1 VAGDVIGNPAPEQ
14 RDRRAR
20 APGRAHARAAQF
32 EQFATRSAAG
42 RHQRGKIEFAGAVEA
57 SGPVRDAF
65 AQQAIG
71 AHHAAFGQMGARLV
85 GVDDQQVVAQGVI
98 GVGVEGVQHVVR
110 LRAHLGEEDIP
121 AQGLDGGQIP
131 VVTRQ
136 PHCQAAV
143 FPWHRAC
150 VCHACVA
157 SVRTALA
164 HHDDTGFAQR

>member
-110 LRAHLGEEDIP
+110 LRAIS
-121 AQGLDGGQIP
+121 AKKTSQRRAW
-131 VVTRQ
+131 T
-136 PHCQAAV
+136 AARSLSSRASRTV
-143 FPWHRAC
+143 RRRCSLHRA
-150 VCHACVA
+150 ACVMRV
-157 SVRTALA
+157 SPVRTALA